1 MTKLCTLGDA
11 LAGLQSPQIE
21 PWAATEIPLGDG
33 RFDLLVPDPG
43 AVDLPAMADRLAKI
57 ARFGGGTPSG
67 IWSVAAHSVLV
78 EQVLIHRRPEAA
90 SARLCCL
97 ALLHDFHEAVIG
109 DLTRQ
114 VRAALIRIGGPDMA
128 AALQELTAPID
139 AAVWQAVG
147 IDPPDTAEA
156 EIIAQADN
164 LAAAIEWRALIPHPD
179 RPADMPDPP
188 RWSALRPQPWPM
200 DAAALLDQIAARAT
214 DLALTG
220 PAIAALRVR

>member
-1 MTKLCTLGDA
+1 MTDYSLGAA
-11 LAGLQSPQIE
+11 LAGLQATPTE
-21 PWAATEIPLGDG
+21 PWAATQIPLGDG
-33 RFDLLVPDPG
+33 RFDLLAPDPG

-57 ARFGGGTPSG
+57 ARFGGGTPSE

-78 EQVLIHRRPEAA
+78 EQVLIHRRPAAA

-97 ALLHDFHEAVIG
+97 ALLHDFHEAAIG

-114 VRAALIRIGGPDMA
+114 LRTALIRVGGPDMA
-128 AALQELTAPID
+128 AALQQLTAPID
-139 AAVWQAVG
+139 AAIWQAVG
-147 IDPPDTAEA
+147 IDPPDAAEA
-156 EIIAQADN
+156 DLIAQADS

-200 DAAALLDQIAARAT
+200 DAAALLDRLAARAT
-214 DLALTG
+214 DLTLTG